1 VTGMA
6 RGSTADLWIR
16 SYHPAGTAA
25 AKLVC
30 LPHAGGSASY
40 FFPVSARLSP
50 GVEVLAV
57 QYPGRQDRR
66 GERCLESIAELAD
79 TLTPYVLAHADR
91 PLALFGHSMGA
102 SLAFELARRL
112 EDRAVTP
119 LALFVSGR
127 RAPSRH
133 HVETTHQLDDQG
145 LLRELRALGGTHSTL
160 LGDDEL
166 MRIALPAIRGDY
178 TAAETYRW
186 VPGPPLRTPIHVHT
200 GRSDPRV
207 TPEEA
212 AAWSEHTTNDFS
224 LTPYSGGHFYLNDHA
239 AEVTDAIGRVINAGV
254 AA

>member
-1 VTGMA
+1 VTG
-6 RGSTADLWIR
+6 ADLWLR
-16 SYHPAGTAA
+16 TYHPAPTAA

-30 LPHAGGSASY
+30 LPYAGGSASY

-50 GVEVLAV
+50 AVEVLAA

-66 GERCLESIAELAD
+66 AERCLESITELAD

-112 EDRAVTP
+112 EERGVTP

-133 HVETTHQLDDQG
+133 HVETVHQLDDEG
-145 LLRELRALGGTHSTL
+145 LIRELRALGGTDSSL
-160 LGDDEL
+160 LDDDEI
-166 MRIALPAIRGDY
+166 MWMALPAIRGDY

-200 GRSDPRV
+200 GLSDPRV
-207 TPEEA
+207 SAEEA
-212 AAWSEHTTNDFS
+212 EAWREHTAGDFS
-224 LTPYSGGHFYLNDHA
+224 LTSYSGGHFYLNEHA
-239 AEVTDAIGRVINAGV
+239 AQVTDAIGRVIAAGV

>member
-1 VTGMA
+1 MTG
-6 RGSTADLWIR
+6 ADLWLR
-16 SYHPAGTAA
+16 TYHPAPTAA

-30 LPHAGGSASY
+30 LPYAGGSASY

-50 GVEVLAV
+50 AVEVLAA

-66 GERCLESIAELAD
+66 AERCLESITELAD

-112 EDRAVTP
+112 EERGVTP

-133 HVETTHQLDDQG
+133 HVETVHQLDDEG
-145 LLRELRALGGTHSTL
+145 LIRELRALGGTDSSL
-160 LGDDEL
+160 LDDDEI
-166 MRIALPAIRGDY
+166 MWMALPAIRGDY

-200 GRSDPRV
+200 GLSDPRV
-207 TPEEA
+207 SAEEA
-212 AAWSEHTTNDFS
+212 EAWREHTAGDFS
-224 LTPYSGGHFYLNDHA
+224 LTSYSGGHFYLNEHA
-239 AEVTDAIGRVINAGV
+239 AQVTDAIGRVIAAGV